1 MGFLKKLTR
10 PISKILDKIIPN
22 EIKPALPYLSAFAPY
37 MAPGLFGAGAS
48 GIGNL
53 LRAGKYANVLG
64 GGILGGGL
72 NIGSQLAQEG
82 SEGEFSGLSAL
93 LAAGQG
99 AMAVPGAEETF
110 ASSRI
115 VGRAADGS
123 PITAGEY
130 ATLSEGTNLG
140 SQTID
145 IAGTMDPGIV
155 TRTMPIEGPLPFD
168 QVVKGGTAQLSGLD
182 KARNIGLRGLEGGSK
197 FIEGAQETLKS
208 PGLNKETLTAI
219 APGAAQGTGDLAM
232 ADARRALADYDAGL
246 EEGSEAFYDDTAR
259 AIAIR
264 RAMEAAGHIEDDIT
278 SALSAL
284 GLKQGGIVGLR
295 NGGRIGFDNGGFE
308 PLKYTSKIKEMWE
321 MEGENDPLGTIV
333 KIGLTVRAPIVDIV
347 RILGIT
353 GAAGAS
359 LVAEVAKLGYDVT
372 KPIRDVA
379 SDTAGAIYNVGKDV
393 VKGSKT
399 DTRFINPAYYM
410 YRFAPEKN
418 LTDEETQ
425 LEMMKDSV
433 GRDDPKKRRELEN
446 IVFGFDDA
454 GMNQTDE
461 DMEVSQRI
469 KFNEKYNMAD
479 GGMMSVLPRGTEMD
493 YRGGGMIPMGS
504 KEKADDVPA
513 RLSKNEFVMTADA
526 VRAAGGGSV
535 NKGAKRMYDLMHNLE
550 ARV

>member
-1 MGFLKKLTR
+1 MGWLKKITR
-10 PISKILDKIIPN
+10 PISKVLDKIIPN

-130 ATLSEGTNLG
+130 ATLSEGANLG
-140 SQTID
+140 GKTIE
-145 IAGTMDPGIV
+145 IAGTADPGII

-168 QVVKGGTAQLSGLD
+168 QVVKGGTTQLSGLD

-208 PGLNKETLTAI
+208 PGLNKETLAAI

-232 ADARRALADYDAGL
+232 ADARRALNDYNAGL
-246 EEGSEAFYDDTAR
+246 EEGSEAWYDDNAR
-259 AIAIR
+259 RVAIR
-264 RAMEAAGHIEDDIT
+264 SAMEAAGHIEDDILDAIA
-278 SALSAL
+278 SL
-284 GLKQGGIVGLR
+284 GLKD
-295 NGGRIGFDNGGFE
+295 GGR
-308 PLKYTSKIKEMWE
+308 
-321 MEGENDPLGTIV
+321 
-333 KIGLTVRAPIVDIV
+333 
-347 RILGIT
+347 
-353 GAAGAS
+353 
-359 LVAEVAKLGYDVT
+359 
-372 KPIRDVA
+372 
-379 SDTAGAIYNVGKDV
+379 
-393 VKGSKT
+393 
-399 DTRFINPAYYM
+399 
-410 YRFAPEKN
+410 
-418 LTDEETQ
+418 
-425 LEMMKDSV
+425 V
-433 GRDDPKKRRELEN
+433 GR
-446 IVFGFDDA
+446 A
-454 GMNQTDE
+454 G
-461 DMEVSQRI
+461 
-469 KFNEKYNMAD
+469 
-479 GGMMSVLPRGTEMD
+479 GGMMSVLPKGTEMD

-504 KEKADDVPA
+504 KERADDVPA

-526 VRAAGGGSV
+526 VKAAGGGSV
-535 NKGAKRMYDLMHNLE
+535 NRGAKRMYDLMHNLE